1 MQGIYPLALPFTL
14 AEVGYRP
21 EMSSLPTPRGPLSE
35 YLLEAL
41 RQPAG
46 GVSGWPTVDGD
57 ALAGDDFQLAL
68 YCCYELHYRSFERVD
83 PGWEWEPSLLAFRA
97 ELERAFEGRVH
108 GLVEHPGRAD
118 AADMDLQLRALI
130 DADDAPP
137 LSRYLETQAS
147 LDEALEFLVHR
158 SAYHLKEADP
168 HSFALPRLGGKP
180 KAAMVEIQADE
191 YGGGD
196 ERWMHATLFADA
208 LRGVGLDPGYGAY
221 LDVIP
226 GTTLA
231 TVNLMSLF
239 GLKRRYRGAII
250 GHLAVFEMTS
260 TGPNRRYGNAFRR
273 LGFGPDMTRFFDEH
287 VEADAVH
294 ENVAAN
300 DLAGSLAQESPE
312 MAADV
317 LFGAKAILALDHG
330 FISHLT
336 DSWERGE
343 SSLLQPLGATAAA

>member
-1 MQGIYPLALPFTL
+1 
-14 AEVGYRP
+14 
-21 EMSSLPTPRGPLSE
+21 MSSLPSPRGPLSE
-35 YLLEAL
+35 YLFEAL
-41 RQPAG
+41 GRPAG
-46 GVSGWPTVDGD
+46 EVPGWPSVDPD
-57 ALAGDDFQLAL
+57 DVLADDDFQLAL
-68 YCCYELHYRSFERVD
+68 YCCYELHYRSFEGVD
-83 PGWEWEPSLLAFRA
+83 DAWEWEPTLLAFRA
-97 ELERAFEGRVH
+97 ELERAFEAKLRE
-108 GLVEHPGRAD
+108 LVPYPARAS

-130 DADDAPP
+130 DADDTPP

-208 LRGVGLDPGYGAY
+208 LRGAGLDPTYGAY
-221 LDVIP
+221 LDLIP

-239 GLKRRYRGAII
+239 GLHRRWRGAIV
-250 GHLAVFEMTS
+250 GHLAIFEMTS

-273 LGFGPDMTRFFDEH
+273 LGFGPEMTRFFDEH

-300 DLAGSLAQESPE
+300 DLAGSLALESPE

-317 LFGAKAILALDHG
+317 LFGARAILAVDRG

-343 SSLLQPLGATAAA
+343 SSLLAPLSAVLSTA

>member
-1 MQGIYPLALPFTL
+1 MALGL
-14 AEVGYRP
+14 SDIAD
-21 EMSSLPTPRGPLSE
+21 PLS
-35 YLLEAL
+35 
-41 RQPAG
+41 
-46 GVSGWPTVDGD
+46 
-57 ALAGDDFQLAL
+57 DDDLHLAL
-68 YCCYELHYRSFERVD
+68 YCCYELHYRSFDGVD
-83 PGWEWEPSLLAFRA
+83 PAWEWEPSLLSFRA
-97 ELERAFEGRVH
+97 GLERAFEARLCD
-108 GLVEHPGRAD
+108 LVEHPGRAS

-130 DADDAPP
+130 DSDDAPP

-147 LDEALEFLVHR
+147 LGEALEFLVHR

-168 HSFALPRLGGKP
+168 HTFALPRLGGKP

-208 LRGVGLDPGYGAY
+208 LAGVGLDPSYGAY

-239 GLKRRYRGAII
+239 GLHRRWRGAIV
-250 GHLAVFEMTS
+250 GHLAIFEMTS

-273 LGFGPDMTRFFDEH
+273 LGFGPEMTRFFDEH

-300 DLAGSLAQESPE
+300 DLAGSLALESPE

-317 LFGAKAILALDHG
+317 LFGAKAILAVDHG
-330 FISHLT
+330 FIGHLT
-336 DSWERGE
+336 SSWERGE
-343 SSLLQPLGATAAA
+343 SSLLQPLAAPAPA

>member
-1 MQGIYPLALPFTL
+1 
-14 AEVGYRP
+14 
-21 EMSSLPTPRGPLSE
+21 MSSLPSPRGPLSE
-35 YLLEAL
+35 YLFEAL
-41 RQPAG
+41 AEPTRPL
-46 GVSGWPTVDGD
+46 SGWPEPGTGVFTDE
-57 ALAGDDFQLAL
+57 DFQLAL
-68 YCCYELHYRSFERVD
+68 YCAYELHYRSFDGVD
-83 PGWEWEPSLLAFRA
+83 DRWEWEPSLLAFRA
-97 ELERAFEGRVH
+97 ELERAFEAELEE
-108 GLVEHPGRAD
+108 LVEHPRRAQ
-118 AADMDLQLRALI
+118 AADMDLQLRAVI
-130 DADDAPP
+130 DADDGPELA
-137 LSRYLETQAS
+137 RYLETQAT
-147 LDEALEFLVHR
+147 LDQALEFLVHR

-168 HSFALPRLGGKP
+168 HSFALPRIAGKP
-180 KAAMVEIQADE
+180 KAALVEIQADE

-196 ERWMHATLFADA
+196 DRWMHASLFADA
-208 LRGVGLDPGYGAY
+208 LRGAGLDPAYGAY

-300 DLAGSLAQESPE
+300 DLAGALASESPE
-312 MAADV
+312 LAADV
-317 LFGAKAILALDHG
+317 LFGARSILAVDQFFSRGLM
-330 FISHLT
+330 

-343 SSLLQPLGATAAA
+343 SSLLVPLSAGAPA